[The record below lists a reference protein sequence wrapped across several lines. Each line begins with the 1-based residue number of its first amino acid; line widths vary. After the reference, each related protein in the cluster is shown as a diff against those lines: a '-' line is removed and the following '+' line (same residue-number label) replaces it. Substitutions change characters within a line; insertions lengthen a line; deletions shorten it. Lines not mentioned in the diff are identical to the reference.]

1 MESFIITKL
10 LNHYLSAD
18 QQSIIVLCMA
28 GVIICD
34 RVLERLHW
42 LKPNKTEQLV
52 IGFVTG
58 GLKALKGSDYVQNI
72 DRAAD
77 GLIDT
82 AAGAGSPGKLDP
94 GEAGPGLPGS
104 GATSPAGQ
112 PGDPPGQGTAS

>member
-1 MESFIITKL
+1 METFVITKL

-18 QQSIIVLCMA
+18 TQSIIVLCMA

-58 GLKALKGSDYVQNI
+58 GLKALKGDTYVQNI

-82 AAGAGSPGKLDP
+82 AAGAGTAVKLDP
-94 GEAGPGLPGS
+94 GEAGPGVPAG
-104 GATSPAGQ
+104 GTGSPAGQ
-112 PGDPPGQGTAS
+112 PGDAAGTATSS